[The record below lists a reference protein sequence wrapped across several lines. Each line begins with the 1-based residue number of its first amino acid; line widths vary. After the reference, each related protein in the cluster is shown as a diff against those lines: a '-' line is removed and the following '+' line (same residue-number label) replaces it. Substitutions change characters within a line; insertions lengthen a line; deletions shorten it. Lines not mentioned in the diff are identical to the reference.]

1 MSITSNRLEHHLK
14 NLPPAGYADTGCQQE
29 RVVEEGK
36 FGRVRGI
43 FALLTCVVSE
53 MSAADIPDAVPA
65 AGPLCTH
72 GKDTTGL
79 AP

>member
-1 MSITSNRLEHHLK
+1 MFLETPK
-14 NLPPAGYADTGCQQE
+14 NKIHKEVPHTRWQQE

-36 FGRVRGI
+36 IGHSSGI
-43 FALLTCVVSE
+43 FALFTCVV
-53 MSAADIPDAVPA
+53 AAANTAYPRDAVPA

-72 GKDTTGL
+72 GKDMTGL

>member
-1 MSITSNRLEHHLK
+1 MLLLKPSK
-14 NLPPAGYADTGCQQE
+14 NLIPYIVSHPGCQKE

-36 FGRVRGI
+36 IGHSSGI
-43 FALLTCVVSE
+43 FALFTCVV
-53 MSAADIPDAVPA
+53 AAANTAYPPDAVPA

-79 AP
+79 EP

>member
-1 MSITSNRLEHHLK
+1 MLLLKPSK
-14 NLPPAGYADTGCQQE
+14 NLIPYIVSHPGCQKE
-29 RVVEEGK
+29 KVVEEGK
-36 FGRVRGI
+36 IGHSSGI
-43 FALLTCVVSE
+43 FALFTCVVAD

>member
-1 MSITSNRLEHHLK
+1 MLLLKPSK
-14 NLPPAGYADTGCQQE
+14 NLIPYIDPHAGCQQG

-36 FGRVRGI
+36 IGHSSDI
-43 FALLTCVVSE
+43 FALFTCVV
-53 MSAADIPDAVPA
+53 AAANTAYPRDAVPA

-72 GKDTTGL
+72 GKDMTGL